1 MFTVLFPKELGCP
14 FGELGWTC
22 CCMVVGSADAP
33 HVSGWV
39 YSHTTYSATHTGPT
53 QPSRLAP
60 STSGAANYS
69 SALFPHFNRV
79 CCKALPQ
86 QPEGRS
92 YLCPFFLGTAV
103 WNKMKLIRTHIPE
116 HSRLKAFSGELKC
129 HSGRQLTH
137 RVSSSAHSSHHIPC
151 FSRCLT
157 PSDLPQ
163 TLSPPEATLT
173 PSPSPWHQ
181 CLWVGP
187 CPWLGQLGGQDVVR
201 GLNL

>member
-1 MFTVLFPKELGCP
+1 MLLHG
-14 FGELGWTC
+14 
-22 CCMVVGSADAP
+22 
-33 HVSGWV
+33 GWV
-39 YSHTTYSATHTGPT
+39 CRCTACEWLGLLTHNVLCHAHWTHPT
-53 QPSRLAP
+53 QQACTRH
-60 STSGAANYS
+60 TSGAANYS

-151 FSRCLT
+151 FSHCLT

-163 TLSPPEATLT
+163 TLSSPEAAPT

-181 CLWVGP
+181 CLWVGL